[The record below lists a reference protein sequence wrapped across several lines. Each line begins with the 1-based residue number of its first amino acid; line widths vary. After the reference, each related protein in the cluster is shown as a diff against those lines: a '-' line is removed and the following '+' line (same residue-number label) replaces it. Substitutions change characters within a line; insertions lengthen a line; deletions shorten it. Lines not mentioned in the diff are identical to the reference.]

1 MFASLGWA
9 KYWTGTILRRRNDW
23 YWFIVSETLAHWPCH
38 FGTEVSSWKGIYS
51 KTELLNSGCQSD
63 RAGESRSHKILFK
76 GRTLVNWLQKDS
88 PPNVPISSKYQYQ
101 LLWNIPD
108 PNHSVL
114 LWSQLPNL
122 CHMDRILSPLHTIMQ
137 AMNWPSY
144 MMISIKIHLIQMGI
158 YFLSFGHLI
167 PMVRQEATIMV

>member
-1 MFASLGWA
+1 MLLFL
-9 KYWTGTILRRRNDW
+9 T
-23 YWFIVSETLAHWPCH
+23 ETLAHWPCH

-122 CHMDRILSPLHTIMQ
+122 CHMDRIHHSHIKPARKKMIQQLRSQRRRLPGKLPQEWWKVTPHPVSSLTFDSSAPDPACLLLQ
-137 AMNWPSY
+137 LCHASHWP
-144 MMISIKIHLIQMGI
+144 
-158 YFLSFGHLI
+158 
-167 PMVRQEATIMV
+167 R